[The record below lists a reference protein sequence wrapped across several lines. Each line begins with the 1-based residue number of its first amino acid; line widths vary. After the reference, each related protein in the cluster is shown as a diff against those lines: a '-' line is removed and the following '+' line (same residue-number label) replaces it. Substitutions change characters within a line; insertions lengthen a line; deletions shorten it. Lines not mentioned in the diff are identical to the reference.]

1 MKKLITSMKSK
12 DKCSHYPFQM
22 VAKKFPM
29 ARGTFIGEVNEDYLD
44 WAIEEDWC
52 CLFTVVFENITSKF
66 LFDSYISSSH
76 CQVLSKDAVINN
88 GRVSSADKLQATITE
103 RDWLIIKRVY
113 EWDNVE
119 IHNLRIYPA
128 GYLPR
133 PFIMAVLNL
142 YQKKTTLKGIDDKI
156 IEYMVS
162 KNMLNADYGMIV
174 TNIIRDIYEYSN
186 SSGWSTQQGNTED
199 QLNSYNSNYNRFLFY
214 AWGVWVTAWAR
225 YELWDAILAL
235 GQDYI
240 YSDTDSVK
248 YINNHEDYF
257 LDYNLKVIFELK
269 KVCNYYD
276 IPWEMV
282 APKTKKGE
290 TKILGVWEDD
300 AEYLMFKTDGA
311 KRYMYTYTNGESLF
325 TVSGVNKKF
334 GMPYLLSTYCGVDF
348 ETARIAYNP
357 TKEEREL
364 DENKDSISKRAM
376 KKIEQQFFDSENKL
390 YDRMFDEFKEGL
402 YFPPDATGKSTLTYK
417 DSPLV
422 GVVTDYQGNTA
433 PVFEYSYIHMEPQ
446 SYLMSISDDYL
457 RFLLGYRDASI

>member
-1 MKKLITSMKSK
+1 MKSLIKSIKGK

-29 ARGTFIGEVNEDYLD
+29 ARGTFIGDSTPDFIE
-44 WAIEEDWC
+44 WAIENDWC
-52 CLFTVVFENITSKF
+52 CLFTVRFKDLDSKF
-66 LFDSYISSSH
+66 LYDSYISSSH
-76 CQVLSKDAVINN
+76 CQILSKDAIINN
-88 GRVSSADKLQATITE
+88 GRVASASDLQITITD

-113 EWDNVE
+113 EWDADSIE
-119 IHNLRIYPA
+119 IHALRIYPA

-133 PFIMAVLNL
+133 PFILAVLNL
-142 YQKKTTLKGIDDKI
+142 YKNKTTLKGIPEKI
-156 IEYMVS
+156 VEYMVS
-162 KNMLNADYGMIV
+162 KNMLNASYGMAV
-174 TNIIRDIYEYSN
+174 TSIIRDIFEYSN
-186 SSGWSTQQGNTED
+186 TAGWSTQQGNTSD

-248 YINNHEDYF
+248 YINDHEAYF
-257 LDYNLKVIFELK
+257 IDYNLKIIYELR
-269 KVCNYYD
+269 KVCNYYS

-300 AEYLMFKTDGA
+300 ADYLMFKTDGA
-311 KRYMYTYTNGESLF
+311 KRYIYTYINGESTF

-334 GMPYLLSTYCGVDF
+334 GMPYLLSTYCKIDY

-357 TKEEREL
+357 TKEESDNKL
-364 DENKDSISKRAM
+364 DKEAMSKITS
-376 KKIEQQFFDSENKL
+376 KFFESENKL
-390 YDRMFDEFKEGL
+390 YDRMFDEFHEGL
-402 YFPPDATGKSTLTYK
+402 YFPPQYTGKSTLTYR
-417 DSPLV
+417 DEPICDVLE
-422 GVVTDYQGNTA
+422 DYQGNKA
-433 PVFEYSYIHMEPQ
+433 PVFEYSFIHMEPQ
-446 SYLMSISDDYL
+446 SYMMSISDDFMRYL
-457 RFLLGYRDASI
+457 EGYRDASI